1 MKNYRHSELSQWFYL
16 LFCLFGFF
24 VCFYGVSTLQ
34 PKMPCNSCRLPGSC
48 QKVAKPA
55 LALEFAEQTHEDR
68 RYITRGSTHAEFP
81 SDCTPL
87 LAGLSLANVKAVS
100 DISA

>member
-1 MKNYRHSELSQWFYL
+1 M
-16 LFCLFGFF
+16 
-24 VCFYGVSTLQ
+24 STLQ
-34 PKMPCNSCRLPGSC
+34 PKMPCNSCRLPALLQ

-55 LALEFAEQTHEDR
+55 LALEFAEQTYEDR
-68 RYITRGSTHAEFP
+68 RYITRGSIHAEFP